1 MQGGKKLSSWNL
13 FVKKVYKEGKAKNSN
28 YEFKQALVD
37 ASKRK
42 SEMGSSNKPMGSMK
56 RNTRKSMAMAG
67 GKSRRMAM
75 AMAGGKTRRSMA
87 MAGGKSRRMAMAGG
101 TSRGRSMAMAGGKS
115 RGRM

>member
-1 MQGGKKLSSWNL
+1 MQGGRKLSSWNL

-42 SEMGSSNKPMGSMK
+42 SEMGSSTKNKPMGSMK

-67 GKSRRMAM
+67 GRSRHMAMAGGRSRHRSM
-75 AMAGGKTRRSMA
+75 AMAGGKTRR
-87 MAGGKSRRMAMAGG
+87 RM
-101 TSRGRSMAMAGGKS
+101 
-115 RGRM
+115 